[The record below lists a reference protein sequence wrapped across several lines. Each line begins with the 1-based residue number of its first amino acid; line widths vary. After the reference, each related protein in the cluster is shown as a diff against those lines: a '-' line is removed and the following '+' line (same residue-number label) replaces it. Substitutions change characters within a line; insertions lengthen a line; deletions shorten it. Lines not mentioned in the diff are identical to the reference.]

1 MPPVSGLPQNGGA
14 KKRLPDDGT
23 DQEIHEEG
31 GSAHRKSSLRDS
43 SLLRK
48 RHDKRS
54 DRTKVQYESAR
65 VPHIPANQR
74 RCHDRHRQIEKLAVD
89 RAVCQI
95 LNSLHIIFS
104 I

>member
-23 DQEIHEEG
+23 DQVIHEEG

-48 RHDKRS
+48 RHDKRF

-65 VPHIPANQR
+65 VPHIPANRR
-74 RCHDRHRQIEKLAVD
+74 RCHDRLSSKVPDVPSLLLPGGKLPTGPV
-89 RAVCQI
+89 
-95 LNSLHIIFS
+95 
-104 I
+104 